1 MSRRSFCI
9 VPCGLEELRGHYKH
23 ILLLVYYPRG
33 PILLR
38 DAEPQPPSK
47 KDSAKIL
54 WGKGLAHTGLQ
65 EPATEKSEKL

>member
-1 MSRRSFCI
+1 MEKLI
-9 VPCGLEELRGHYKH
+9 GNYKH
-23 ILLLVYYPRG
+23 ILLLVYYLWG

-38 DAEPQPPSK
+38 DSGPQPPPKK

-54 WGKGLAHTGLQ
+54 WGKGLAHAELQ